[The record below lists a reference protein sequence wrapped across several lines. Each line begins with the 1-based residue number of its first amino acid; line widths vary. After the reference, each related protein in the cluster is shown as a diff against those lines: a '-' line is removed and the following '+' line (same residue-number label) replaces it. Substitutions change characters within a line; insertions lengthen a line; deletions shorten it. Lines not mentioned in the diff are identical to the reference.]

1 MLKEL
6 KLFAIIMIIFVF
18 ALPMDACQRLNR
30 STGNVIG
37 GNEENLEESNNEEKN
52 KPGLSDPGIIN
63 KNILIPTAKNN
74 GFEVTYGFTDNTGR
88 FVIEPQ
94 FKSVEPFFESGIAP
108 VTDLS
113 GKMGIIDK
121 TGKYVVEPQWN
132 YLFYTDDIFLGYK
145 YEEYI
150 SAVFDKNGRMLFQK
164 EGYIADYSEG
174 LSPLGGEGYLD
185 TSGNI
190 AIKLDYESLD
200 FFRNGM
206 AEVAPE
212 YFGPSH
218 YIDKNGNDLTDKV
231 SSGLRMYKDETNNL
245 FGFKNRQGDIVIS
258 AEYYGASP
266 FYNGYAIVCVTS
278 DSSNL
283 KYGIIDTAG
292 NQVLE
297 PKYCQIKRLSNGL
310 IVVGEEVNVFA
321 YIPTEYFDYCK
332 KALYTPDLKRS
343 TDFIFD
349 HVSDFDD
356 EHVCVNDDTSA
367 YFIDKELEQSRKLP
381 KLPGRGEFIKD
392 GALIRGYLNG
402 KMTVIDTKGE
412 ILAQNSGDIDLGDGI
427 ISKKQ
432 VKLPTPA
439 AVLSYPVISGLKDSS
454 IEKKIN
460 DTIYYEMVEAN
471 EDLVSFD
478 GPENTMYVYST
489 YVITRA
495 KNLILI
501 DQNIYTNF
509 LGAVHGYSY
518 RNTVYIDS
526 GTGESYGLADL
537 FRTDSG
543 VWEYLSGAVTGQVRE
558 KMDEMG
564 YFTDEIV
571 IGPDTSFAVKQD
583 GIVIYYAAGDI
594 ASYAAGMQE
603 FFIPYSDLSEHINT
617 EGDFW
622 NAFK

>member
-1 MLKEL
+1 MLKNL
-6 KLFAIIMIIFVF
+6 KLFAIIMIIFVL
-18 ALPMDACQRLNR
+18 ALPLNACQRLNR
-30 STGNVIG
+30 RAEDVLGR
-37 GNEENLEESNNEEKN
+37 NEENRDKGYDEGEDKSGIPEPGTLDKN
-52 KPGLSDPGIIN
+52 M
-63 KNILIPTAKNN
+63 LIPAAQNN
-74 GFEVTYGFTDNTGR
+74 GFDVTYGFTDKTGR
-88 FVIEPQ
+88 FVIEPR
-94 FKSVEPFFESGIAP
+94 FKSVEPFFESGVAL

-113 GKMGIIDK
+113 GKMGIIGK
-121 TGKYVVEPQWN
+121 TGEYIVEPQWN
-132 YLFYTDDIFLGYK
+132 YIFYTDNIFLGYK
-145 YEEYI
+145 YEEYT

-200 FFRNGM
+200 FFKNGI
-206 AEVAPE
+206 AKVAPE

-218 YIDKNGNDLTDKV
+218 YIDKNGNDLTEKV
-231 SSGLRMYKDETNNL
+231 SSGLRMYKDESNNL
-245 FGFKNRQGDIVIS
+245 FGFKNRQGDIVIN

-278 DSSNL
+278 DSYNL

-297 PKYCQIKRLSNGL
+297 PEYCDIKRMSNGL
-310 IVVGEEVNVFA
+310 IAVGEKVDVYA
-321 YIPTEYFDYCK
+321 YLPEEYFNYCK
-332 KALYTPDLKRS
+332 KALYTPDLKKS
-343 TDFIFD
+343 TGFIFD
-349 HVSDFDD
+349 SVSDFDD
-356 EHVCVNDDTSA
+356 EHVCVIDDTSV

-381 KLPGRGEFIKD
+381 ELPGRGEFIKD
-392 GALIRGYLNG
+392 GELIRGYLNG
-402 KMTVIDTKGE
+402 KMTVLDTKGG

-427 ISKKQ
+427 VSKKQ

-439 AVLSYPVISGLKDSS
+439 ALFSYPVVSGLKDNSV
-454 IEKKIN
+454 EKKIN
-460 DTIYYEMVEAN
+460 DTIYHEMVEAY
-471 EDLVSFD
+471 EDLARFD

-489 YVITRA
+489 YVITRE

-501 DQNIYTNF
+501 DQDIFTYL
-509 LGAVHGYSY
+509 LGSNHGYSY
-518 RNTVYIDS
+518 RNTIFIDS
-526 GTGESYGLADL
+526 ETGVRYGLADL
-537 FRTDSG
+537 FRTDPG
-543 VWEYLSGAVTGQVRE
+543 VWEYLSAAVTRQVRE

-571 IGPDTSFAVKQD
+571 VGPDASFAVKQD
-583 GIVIYYAAGDI
+583 GIVIYFTAGDI
-594 ASYAAGMQE
+594 AAYAAGMQE
-603 FFIPYSDLSEHINT
+603 FFIPYADLDGYIDT